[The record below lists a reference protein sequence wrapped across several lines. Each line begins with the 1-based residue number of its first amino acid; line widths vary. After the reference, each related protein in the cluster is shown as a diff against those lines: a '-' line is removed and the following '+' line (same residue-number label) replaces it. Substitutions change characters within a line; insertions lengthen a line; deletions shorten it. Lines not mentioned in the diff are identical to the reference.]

1 MNWFDKEKNSGI
13 ISGVLVASIIGIFAI
28 IIDSNIGFSLGSG
41 VTAFI
46 IGAIFVNENKNL
58 EVGGKWI
65 IGNLLPITIILLG
78 FGLNLSIFFEDSLGQ
93 YGIIIGIISAL
104 VCLISSYFLGKL
116 WGLETSASLA
126 LGSGGAICGNS
137 AVVAVSKPLKLD
149 EEMMAVILAV
159 INILGVITFLLIPVF
174 SLYWGFSDIE
184 SGIWAGSTI
193 HAVPQ
198 AVSAGEIMG
207 EDAMIMAT
215 TVKLSRV
222 ALLAILIPIFTL
234 IGNKISYEDNY
245 TSEKLNVP
253 FFVPGFVL
261 ASVISTWF
269 LPELI
274 TEVLVDISKI
284 FLVIIMASIGFFI
297 NRSGINEVGSKV
309 MIIGLFSSA
318 IMIIVSFLMITLF

>member
-1 MNWFDKEKNSGI
+1 MNLANNEQYSRI
-13 ISGVLVASIIGIFAI
+13 VSGVLVASIIGIFAI
-28 IIDSNIGFSLGSG
+28 IIDINIDFSLGSG

-58 EVGGKWI
+58 ELGGKWI

-78 FGLNLSIFFEDSLGQ
+78 FGLNLTIFFDNSLGQ

-159 INILGVITFLLIPVF
+159 INILGVLTFLLIPIF
-174 SLYWGFSDIE
+174 SLYWDFSDIE
-184 SGIWAGSTI
+184 AGIWAGSTI

-222 ALLAILIPIFTL
+222 ALLAILIPVFTI
-234 IGNKISYEDNY
+234 IGNKISNEENY
-245 TSEKLNVP
+245 SSEKINVP

-274 TEVLVDISKI
+274 TDILVNISK
-284 FLVIIMASIGFFI
+284 FLLVIIMASIGFFI
-297 NRSGINEVGSKV
+297 NRSGIIQVGSKV
-309 MIIGLFSSA
+309 MIIGLLSSI
-318 IMIIVSFLMITLF
+318 IMIIVSFLMISLF

>member
-1 MNWFDKEKNSGI
+1 MNWFDNEKNSGI

-78 FGLNLSIFFEDSLGQ
+78 FGLNLSIFFENSLGQ

-116 WGLETSASLA
+116 WGLEPSASLA

-159 INILGVITFLLIPVF
+159 INILGVITFLLIPIF

>member
-13 ISGVLVASIIGIFAI
+13 ISGVLVASIIAIFAI

-116 WGLETSASLA
+116 WGLEPSASLA

-245 TSEKLNVP
+245 ASEKLNVP

>member
-104 VCLISSYFLGKL
+104 VCLISSYFLGIL
-116 WGLETSASLA
+116 WGLEPSASLA

-245 TSEKLNVP
+245 TSKKLNIP

>member
-1 MNWFDKEKNSGI
+1 MNWFDNEKNSGI
-13 ISGVLVASIIGIFAI
+13 TSGVLVASIIGIFAI
-28 IIDSNIGFSLGSG
+28 IIDSNTVFSLGSG

-46 IGAIFVNENKNL
+46 IGAIFVKENKNL

-78 FGLNLSIFFEDSLGQ
+78 FGLNLSIFFENSLGQ
-93 YGIIIGIISAL
+93 YGIIIGISSAF
-104 VCLISSYFLGKL
+104 VCLISSYFLGKI
-116 WGLETSASLA
+116 WGLEASTSLA

-174 SLYWGFSDIE
+174 SLYLGFSDIE

-222 ALLAILIPIFTL
+222 ALLAILIPIFTI
-234 IGNKISYEDNY
+234 IGNKISNEENY
-245 TSEKLNVP
+245 SSEKKNVP

-297 NRSGINEVGSKV
+297 NRSVISQVGSKV
-309 MIIGLFSSA
+309 MIIGLFSST

>member
-1 MNWFDKEKNSGI
+1 M
-13 ISGVLVASIIGIFAI
+13 
-28 IIDSNIGFSLGSG
+28 
-41 VTAFI
+41 
-46 IGAIFVNENKNL
+46 NENKNL

-116 WGLETSASLA
+116 WGLEPSASLA

-159 INILGVITFLLIPVF
+159 INILGVITFLLIPIF

-245 TSEKLNVP
+245 ASEKLNVP

>member
-28 IIDSNIGFSLGSG
+28 IIDSNICFSLGSG

-116 WGLETSASLA
+116 WGLEPSASLA

-159 INILGVITFLLIPVF
+159 IIILGVITFLLIPVF
-174 SLYWGFSDIE
+174 SLYCGFSDIE

>member
-1 MNWFDKEKNSGI
+1 M
-13 ISGVLVASIIGIFAI
+13 
-28 IIDSNIGFSLGSG
+28 
-41 VTAFI
+41 
-46 IGAIFVNENKNL
+46 
-58 EVGGKWI
+58 GGKWI

-116 WGLETSASLA
+116 WGLEPSASLA

-149 EEMMAVILAV
+149 EEMTAVILAV
-159 INILGVITFLLIPVF
+159 INILGVITFLLIPIF

>member
-116 WGLETSASLA
+116 WGLEPSASLA

-159 INILGVITFLLIPVF
+159 INILGVITFLLIPIF

-245 TSEKLNVP
+245 ASEKLNVP